1 MAAVRAVGNI
11 VTGTDA
17 QTQELINCDALSHF
31 LGLLRHHRE
40 KIVKVG

>member
-17 QTQELINCDALSHF
+17 QTQELVNSNVLSHF
-31 LGLLRHHRE
+31 LGLLRGHRE
-40 KIVKVG
+40 KIVEVR